1 MNRKFAWL
9 EDRRFLRVKKSS
21 PLIFIS
27 LLKAASLEAG
37 EINFPQKRRS
47 LSWKIIAVLFVS
59 MSRKGRSWPRIK
71 YLGIGNLIRKEKSER
86 IRRRCYYRRNNTF
99 TCSWLRFNYAFFDQ
113 STKRLFA
120 LKYLQAN
127 RFSTGGFYYIRQTT
141 IYLVEVFVR
150 LQHSYL
156 SISLFF
162 SLTWNDPQL
171 SNRGGKSASMGR
183 NMYSSTLQSTKVSSR
198 WLEIGI
204 ISSVINSSQI
214 A

>member
-1 MNRKFAWL
+1 M
-9 EDRRFLRVKKSS
+9 
-21 PLIFIS
+21 
-27 LLKAASLEAG
+27 
-37 EINFPQKRRS
+37 
-47 LSWKIIAVLFVS
+47 LFVS

-120 LKYLQAN
+120 LKYLQAD

-156 SISLFF
+156 SIRISLFF
-162 SLTWNDPQL
+162 SLTRNDPQL
-171 SNRGGKSASMGR
+171 SNRGGKSASMEK
-183 NMYSSTLQSTKVSSR
+183 NMYSSTLQCQVGDSR
-198 WLEIGI
+198 LE
-204 ISSVINSSQI
+204 
-214 A
+214 